1 MKRNKLFFSLSM
13 TLVASMVMQTPIQA
27 AKAPKLS
34 KKSISLC
41 IGDSAKLQMKNA
53 KKSATW
59 KSKNKKIVSVN
70 KKGKIKAKK
79 SGSTKVIAK
88 VEKKNYKCKVTV
100 KKQKLNQTSMNLLV
114 GENKKLKASG
124 VSKRADINWV
134 STNNEVATVYN
145 GEVVAVGEGKATI
158 KAVIPEVFGKTLK
171 CKVTVKE
178 NENDTPDT
186 NDSVENTN
194 PGNNTQKPI
203 DNTNSGNK
211 PEQNEENK
219 NNSSSTIPP
228 HISISGGNGSSN
240 NGSGSGSG
248 GTTVVTNTNTIS
260 IVEKE
265 IIEYGSTRYYDIS
278 MSGSTDIGKVTW
290 SSSDEKIL
298 KVDQNGKAYGLCP
311 GTATIKA
318 ATTKGLA
325 AAINVEVV
333 KIEGSQYIDIQEKFD
348 IKESLDYVDVKSL
361 QWKSENSAIASV
373 NKDGIITALKEGT
386 TKITGMIGNVVCVEI
401 KCKVYD
407 NSYISINNPG
417 TLTVGSTET
426 LSTSSSGIPS
436 DAKIT
441 WESSNPEILTVSDK
455 GELKA
460 LSVGEAT
467 ISVLLNGKIMD
478 SVTISVEEKEPEEI
492 YFYIDNPEKLMVGDV
507 KTLTASSSNV
517 PNNATIRWESS
528 NTDVLTISDSG
539 EVKALFPGETTIT
552 VYVNDRY
559 MDSVTINVEG
569 DVEAELIYNSQ
580 GTVVIGCLNKEK
592 ATKITI
598 PDGVTTIGVGAFRGM
613 GNLKTATMP
622 DSVVEIDNQ
631 AFFSCYYLKDITLS
645 KNIKRLGESA
655 FYSCLEIES
664 IELPETLEEMGN
676 YCFHDC
682 DNLTSITIPN
692 KVKNIPNDCFN
703 SCNNLENVVLPKS
716 VTDIGMHAFSD
727 CIKLKNINIE
737 NITRIDYHAF
747 SDCISLEKIIIPDS
761 ITSKYSV
768 DEYGYEQI
776 ESNIGDGAFSG
787 CSNLKE
793 ATLSK
798 NMQYIPEGLFKD
810 CSSLKEVVL
819 PASTI
824 AVGRSAFQSCASLE
838 KVTIPATVTKIDDTV
853 FQYCYSLSIVYGKS
867 DSYAE
872 TWAKGKGYKF
882 EIIE

>member
-1 MKRNKLFFSLSM
+1 MKKNRLFFSLSM

-27 AKAPKLS
+27 AKTPKLS
-34 KKSISLC
+34 KKSVSIC
-41 IGDSAKLQMKNA
+41 IGDSAKLQMKNT

-59 KSKNKKIVSVN
+59 KSKNKKIVTVN

-88 VEKKNYKCKVTV
+88 VEKKNYKCEVTV
-100 KKQKLNQTSMNLLV
+100 KKQKLNQTSINLLV

-186 NDSVENTN
+186 NDSVDNTN

-219 NNSSSTIPP
+219 NNSSTTVPP

-248 GTTVVTNTNTIS
+248 GTTVVTNTNAIS

-290 SSSDEKIL
+290 SSSNEKIL
-298 KVDQNGKAYGLCP
+298 KVDQNGKAYGVCP

-318 ATTKGLA
+318 TTTKGLA
-325 AAINVEVV
+325 AAINVEIV

-348 IKESLDYVDVKSL
+348 IKESLDYIDVRSL

-386 TKITGMIGNVVCVEI
+386 TKIIGMIGNIVCVEI

-407 NSYISINNPG
+407 NSYISIDNPG

-426 LSTSSSGIPS
+426 LSTSSAGIPS
-436 DAKIT
+436 DAKIA
-441 WESSNPEILTVSDK
+441 WESSNPEILTVNDK
-455 GELKA
+455 GEIKA

-467 ISVLLNGKIMD
+467 ISVLLNGKVMD
-478 SVTISVEEKEPEEI
+478 SVTIAVEEKDPEEI
-492 YFYIDNPEKLMVGDV
+492 YFYIDNPETLMVGDV
-507 KTLTASSSNV
+507 KTLTASST
-517 PNNATIRWESS
+517 NAPDNAKITWESS
-528 NTDVLTISDSG
+528 NPDVLTISGSG

-580 GTVVIGCLNKEK
+580 GTVVIGCSNKET

-598 PDGVTTIGVGAFRGM
+598 PDGVKMIGVSAFEGM
-613 GNLKTATMP
+613 YELKAVTMP
-622 DSVVEIDNQ
+622 DSIIEIDNG
-631 AFFSCYYLKDITLS
+631 AFASCSSLKDVKLS
-645 KNIKRLGESA
+645 KNIRRLGESA
-655 FYSCLEIES
+655 FSFCYEIVN
-664 IELPETLEEMGN
+664 IELPDTLEEIGDS
-676 YCFHDC
+676 CFSNC
-682 DNLTSITIPN
+682 NLTSIIIPD
-692 KVKNIPNDCFN
+692 KVTVIPDHCFIN
-703 SCNNLENVVLPKS
+703 CHELN
-716 VTDIGMHAFSD
+716 
-727 CIKLKNINIE
+727 NINIE
-737 NITRIDYHAF
+737 NVTYIGTNAF
-747 SDCISLEKIIIPDS
+747 RYCTSLEKIVIPDT
-761 ITSKYSV
+761 ITSKYV
-768 DEYGYEQI
+768 EYGLGYS
-776 ESNIGDGAFSG
+776 ESNIREYAFSN
-787 CSNLKE
+787 CTSLKE
-793 ATLSK
+793 VTLSK
-798 NMQYIPEGLFKD
+798 NMQYIPEGIFMN

-824 AVGRSAFQSCASLE
+824 AVGRSAFQSCTSLE
-838 KVTIPATVTKIDDTV
+838 KVTIPATVKKIDDTA
-853 FQYCYSLSIVYGKS
+853 FQYCYSLSTVCGEAN
-867 DSYAE
+867 SYAE
-872 TWAKGKGYKF
+872 TWAKEKGYNF
-882 EIIE
+882 EKIAN

>member
-1 MKRNKLFFSLSM
+1 MKKNRLFFSLSM
-13 TLVASMVMQTPIQA
+13 ALVVSMVMQTPIQA

-79 SGSTKVIAK
+79 SGSTKVIVK
-88 VEKKNYKCKVTV
+88 VGKKNYKCKVTV

-134 STNNEVATVYN
+134 STDNDVATVYN

-178 NENDTPDT
+178 NENDTPNT

-219 NNSSSTIPP
+219 NNSSSTAPP

-240 NGSGSGSG
+240 NGSGNGSG
-248 GTTVVTNTNTIS
+248 GTTVVTNTNAIS

-290 SSSDEKIL
+290 SSSNEKIL
-298 KVDQNGKAYGLCP
+298 KVDQNGKAYGVCP

-318 ATTKGLA
+318 TTTKGLA
-325 AAINVEVV
+325 AAINVEIV

-348 IKESLDYVDVKSL
+348 IKESLDYIDVKSL

-417 TLTVGSTET
+417 TLTVGNTET

-460 LSVGEAT
+460 LSVGEVT
-467 ISVLLNGKIMD
+467 ISVLLNGKVMD
-478 SVTISVEEKEPEEI
+478 SVTITVEEKEPEEI

-580 GTVVIGCLNKEK
+580 GTVVIGCSNKEK

-598 PDGVTTIGVGAFRGM
+598 PDGVTTIGVGAFADM
-613 GNLKTATMP
+613 HELKTVTMP
-622 DSVVEIDNQ
+622 DSVAEIDNR
-631 AFFSCYYLKDITLS
+631 AFAGCSSLKDVKLS
-645 KNIKRLGESA
+645 KNIERLGEYA
-655 FYSCLEIES
+655 FGDCSEIES
-664 IELPETLEEMGN
+664 IELPNTLEEMGGS
-676 YCFHDC
+676 CFQHC
-682 DNLTSITIPN
+682 EKLTSITIPK
-692 KVKNIPNDCFN
+692 KVKTISDQCFYDCYGLESVILSENIERIESWAFRDCLKLKDIN
-703 SCNNLENVVLPKS
+703 ISNVTYIGSS
-716 VTDIGMHAFSD
+716 VFSD
-727 CIKLKNINIE
+727 C
-737 NITRIDYHAF
+737 T
-747 SDCISLEKIIIPDS
+747 SLEKIAIPDE

-768 DEYGYEQI
+768 DEYGNEQI
-776 ESNIGDGAFSG
+776 ESNIGENAFSG

-824 AVGRSAFQSCASLE
+824 AIGKSAFQSCASLE

-853 FQYCYSLSIVYGKS
+853 FQYCYSLSIVCGKS
-867 DSYAE
+867 RSYAE